1 LNLKSNKNIH
11 RWLIAAGLSST
22 IALSGGIVSYFEGK
36 SNTAYLDPV
45 NIWTICYGE
54 TRGVSEGDFKTD
66 EECLQSLSEELQ
78 VHHQQM
84 VRYIKIPITEKEE
97 AAYLS
102 FTYNVGDGAFRRS
115 TLLRKL
121 NEGDRVGAC
130 NELLRWNKAGGKVLR
145 GLTLR
150 RETERTLC
158 LEGVAEYEKARKELE
173 E

>member
-1 LNLKSNKNIH
+1 MSLKSNKNVS

-54 TRGVSEGDFKTD
+54 TKDVRKGDFKTD
-66 EECLQSLSEELQ
+66 EECLQSLSDELLS
-78 VHHQQM
+78 HHRQM
-84 VRYIKIPITEKEE
+84 IRYTTTDITEKEE

-102 FTYNVGDGAFRRS
+102 FTYNVGANAFRNS
-115 TLLRKL
+115 TLLKKL
-121 NEGDRVGAC
+121 NKGDRVGAC
-130 NELLRWNKAGGKVLR
+130 DELLRWNKAGGKVLK

-173 E
+173 K